1 MKKGA
6 IPYMVIGGQA
16 VLLYGEPRLTRDI
29 DITLGMGVNGL
40 DKIKK
45 IIKAIGLKILV
56 EKEREFVERNMV
68 LPTIDKKSGIRV
80 DFIFSF
86 SSYARQAIERG
97 KDIKLGRTLVK
108 FASLED
114 VVIHKVIAGRA
125 RDLEDVKSILLKN
138 PKYDSVY
145 IEKWLEEFDKSLGDH
160 FLKIFG
166 EMNYPAA
173 SSGVSKTTTGKILRP
188 KGRGIHPDGNKGR
201 YMSKKNEMLEEYGFS
216 KGKRGPVIPHKGKT
230 RITIFI
236 DTDILEWF
244 KDEAER
250 EGRGYQTEINQALRN
265 YIKQDKHPIQDL
277 VREAVREELKV
288 IKKAS

>member
-1 MKKGA
+1 VFERLLKKIAIQLKKGA

-29 DITLGMGVNGL
+29 DIILGMGVNGL

-56 EKEREFVERNMV
+56 EKEKEFVERNMV

-86 SSYARQAIERG
+86 SPYERQAIERG

-138 PKYDSVY
+138 PKYDLVY
-145 IEKWLEEFDKSLGDH
+145 IEKLLEEFDKSLGDH

-166 EMNYPAA
+166 EI
-173 SSGVSKTTTGKILRP
+173 KE
-188 KGRGIHPDGNKGR
+188 GI
-201 YMSKKNEMLEEYGFS
+201 
-216 KGKRGPVIPHKGKT
+216 
-230 RITIFI
+230 
-236 DTDILEWF
+236 
-244 KDEAER
+244 
-250 EGRGYQTEINQALRN
+250 
-265 YIKQDKHPIQDL
+265 
-277 VREAVREELKV
+277 
-288 IKKAS
+288 

>member
-1 MKKGA
+1 MFERLLKKITIQLKKGA

-56 EKEREFVERNMV
+56 EKEKKFVERNMV
-68 LPTIDKKSGIRV
+68 LPTLDKKSGLRV

-86 SSYARQAIERG
+86 FPYGRQAIERG

-125 RDLEDVKSILLKN
+125 RDIEDLKSVLLKN
-138 PKYDSVY
+138 PKYDSHY
-145 IEKWLEEFDKSLGDH
+145 IEKWLAEFDKSLGEH
-160 FLKIFG
+160 FLKVFRSI
-166 EMNYPAA
+166 
-173 SSGVSKTTTGKILRP
+173 GK
-188 KGRGIHPDGNKGR
+188 
-201 YMSKKNEMLEEYGFS
+201 
-216 KGKRGPVIPHKGKT
+216 
-230 RITIFI
+230 
-236 DTDILEWF
+236 
-244 KDEAER
+244 
-250 EGRGYQTEINQALRN
+250 EIR
-265 YIKQDKHPIQDL
+265 
-277 VREAVREELKV
+277 
-288 IKKAS
+288 